1 MSNTDDFESCPTWE
15 IAAQKSS
22 GYENPRT
29 VEIYLTQMVLTE
41 PWNFT
46 KSDLLTE
53 REFQLL
59 AIISRLVQKRKV
71 VSIVDF
77 GGGNGYMCHF
87 LRAWIP
93 ETQIN
98 YTIIESSGIVSA
110 YTKFA
115 DKSRIKWQDN
125 LMSEKF
131 DIAIISST
139 LQYLEQ
145 PEIILKN
152 LMKFANDLVILR
164 YPELKGKK
172 TKFAIQGMMVNNNSE
187 RITIPVH
194 FFGQGFLDSIVSS
207 YFNKVMTFYHHN
219 EKLSFE
225 NEVITLK
232 GFLFSR

>member
-1 MSNTDDFESCPTWE
+1 MSNTGDFESCPTWE

-29 VEIYLTQMVLTE
+29 VETYLTQLVLTE

-46 KSDLLTE
+46 KTELLTE

-59 AIISRLVQKRKV
+59 AIISRLIQKRKV

-98 YTIIESSGIVSA
+98 YTIIESRGIVSA

-115 DKSRIKWQDN
+115 DKSRIKWKDK
-125 LMSEKF
+125 LSSEKF
-131 DIAIISST
+131 DIAIISCT
-139 LQYLEQ
+139 LQYLDQ
-145 PEIILKN
+145 PEITLKN
-152 LMKFANDLVILR
+152 LMKLANDLVILR

-172 TKFAIQGMMVNNNSE
+172 TKFAVQAITLDNNSE
-187 RITIPVH
+187 CITIPVR
-194 FFGQGFLDSIVSS
+194 FFAQGFLDSIVSS
-207 YFNKVMTFYHHN
+207 DFNKVMTFYHHN

-232 GFLFSR
+232 GFLFSK